1 MSDNMIKQITT
12 DDLRRMEDQE
22 GLVLQ
27 GCGGDPQEWVDG
39 INREFTEADILL
51 DGGKLENV
59 VSFRH
64 DGVTCLLFP
73 FGDTELNI
81 GKFAM
86 WRIQTHDRYGGTW
99 LSDYV
104 PNRLGGFLQAEPQPQ
119 KPRMGLVGQD
129 GNIYAVL
136 GRASMLLKEA
146 GMQDKIDEFRDSVAV
161 DKFKPDLDTGMG
173 SPGALLQYRVLG
185 FMKACALHEAGELN
199 DEEYALWKS
208 KFPAFLSDFY
218 DFRKQVGRA
227 EGETFEGDA
236 PVPSEKPQS
245 PERSRERK
253 INSGR

>member
-1 MSDNMIKQITT
+1 MGLPIDATLGERIRFYRQQAGLTQKELAGLCEVSESAIRNYELGNRVPDFLTLHTIAEKLRVNYAAIAGEKVT
-12 DDLRRMEDQE
+12 DLE
-22 GLVLQ
+22 GALQ
-27 GCGGDPQEWVDG
+27 ALYKLEEIYGLYPIEVDG
-39 INREFTEADILL
+39 QIHF
-51 DGGKLENV
+51 V
-59 VSFRH
+59 
-64 DGVTCLLFP
+64 
-73 FGDTELNI
+73 
-81 GKFAM
+81 
-86 WRIQTHDRYGGTW
+86 
-99 LSDYV
+99 
-104 PNRLGGFLQAEPQPQ
+104 
-119 KPRMGLVGQD
+119 
-129 GNIYAVL
+129 
-136 GRASMLLKEA
+136 
-146 GMQDKIDEFRDSVAV
+146 FRDSVAV
-161 DKFKPDLDTGMG
+161 DEFKPNLDTVMS